1 MQLVLSRTIVLVL
14 LVCVVQGA
22 RIKKRGQNVN
32 VDKVLK
38 EAADENVM
46 LHQNATWGPYSQ
58 EATESLL
65 ANMNEGDPKSY
76 IPSPIALWFSKPA
89 ATDVVADLADDKAY
103 SRFFPHQYTGD
114 GKVLVYATS
123 KYLLETKNGK
133 FFNTG
138 HHTSEFLL
146 PLHHIMAAG
155 FTNIDIATKDG
166 GRVALEKWTFPLA
179 TGYEDVLRE
188 TQEQV
193 KDKLES
199 PMQINQVSP
208 NLDGYIAI
216 FMPGGHGPLIEM
228 GKDPVFG
235 ALLRKAHEKKL
246 PLISLCHGPNALRSA
261 ALGGEFPFVGYRL
274 AVFPDSTDDS
284 SPGVGYLPGY
294 LKDDDFAEAN
304 LKKLGMHVV
313 NTEMDDM
320 VVQDRELI
328 TGASQKSAHKLGKVA
343 VQALLSKYA

>member
-1 MQLVLSRTIVLVL
+1 MFRCLVLCMCLALS
-14 LVCVVQGA
+14 VQGM
-22 RIKKRGQNVN
+22 RKSLT
-32 VDKVLK
+32 KVAQALQG
-38 EAADENVM
+38 EADENENGM
-46 LHQNATWGPYSQ
+46 LHQNATWGPYAQ
-58 EATESLL
+58 EASESLL
-65 ANMNEGDPKSY
+65 AHMNKGDPKSY
-76 IPSPIALWFSKPA
+76 IPSPLALYFSRPA
-89 ATDVVADLADDKAY
+89 TTDVVANLADDKAY
-103 SRFFPHQYTGD
+103 NSHFFPHKYTGA

-138 HHTSEFLL
+138 HHTSELFL

-166 GRVALEKWTFPLA
+166 GRVALEGWTFPLA
-179 TGYEDVLRE
+179 TGYEDLLRE

-199 PMQINQVSP
+199 PMQIDQVSP

-216 FMPGGHGPLIEM
+216 FIPGGHGPLIET

-246 PLISLCHGPNALRSA
+246 PLISLCHGLNALRSA
-261 ALGGEFPFVGYRL
+261 ALGGEFPFVGYRM
-274 AVFPDSTDDS
+274 AVFPDSMDDS

-328 TGASQKSAHKLGKVA
+328 TGTSQKSAHKLGKVA
-343 VQALLSKYA
+343 VQALLNKYG